1 MNVIIGLNV
10 GTIMP
15 PTLADPILV
24 PMKKKILYREIN
36 TAPVKIY
43 FMPWRVT
50 RKLLP
55 VNHSTGIMVIL
66 EKKKRQKAST
76 DDGP

>member
-1 MNVIIGLNV
+1 
-10 GTIMP
+10 MP
-15 PTLADPILV
+15 PTLAAPLSV

-43 FMPWRVT
+43 FIPWRVT
-50 RKLLP
+50 RKSLP
-55 VNHSTGIMVIL
+55 VINSTGIMVML